1 MADDGDTSEQLV
13 NDSMARIAGS
23 WMWTGTRWETVE
35 QIIRKRIADNILAL
49 SPVLGE
55 RDEFCLLVCS
65 AQVRQGREWQSN
77 PYPRRDSPPAI
88 P

>member
-1 MADDGDTSEQLV
+1 MPDDGSTTEQLV
-13 NDSMARIAGS
+13 EESMARIAGS

-49 SPVLGE
+49 SPILGE

-65 AQVRQGREWQSN
+65 AQVRQEREWQSK
-77 PYPRRDSPPAI
+77 PYPRQDSPPAV